1 MRLPSTMIAIF
12 AVAALCAVAAI
23 TATPASAADKLARP
37 PPAVMRKL
45 LDCRSLSDAAQR
57 LACLDTGVAA
67 LAEAVEK
74 RDVLVADREQVR
86 AARRGLFGIALPS
99 FKLFGD
105 GKEDGE
111 DTDDQG
117 TLKQIEAK
125 LASARAGAG
134 NNWRLVLDDGSVWV
148 QTDGGTLARDPR
160 PGMPIRIRRAAV
172 GSYLAN
178 IDGQIAVRVR
188 RVNE

>member
-1 MRLPSTMIAIF
+1 MRPPSTMIVIS
-12 AVAALCAVAAI
+12 AVAAACALAA
-23 TATPASAADKLARP
+23 PANAAEKLAQP
-37 PPAVMRKL
+37 PPAVVRKL
-45 LDCRSLSDAAQR
+45 LDCRSLTDTAQR

-74 RDVLVADREQVR
+74 RDVLVADREQVK

-105 GKEDGE
+105 GKADGE

-117 TLKQIEAK
+117 ALKQIEAK
-125 LASARAGAG
+125 LTSARAGAG
-134 NNWRLVLDDGSVWV
+134 GNWRLVLDDGSIWV

-188 RVNE
+188 RINE